1 MHAEGATR
9 YDASMRSLFF
19 LSSRTRALRGC
30 AAMLLCVVPV
40 ACGGELEEVVPEAYA
55 PSSAWDGYRHGLQ
68 QAGLASTALGLEW
81 RRVADAALASPVSV
95 ELPYGEVGAFDARE
109 AHAFGYRFDVTRGQ
123 RVAIQLT
130 LPGPAPEVFIDLF
143 RLDSDAAPVHVASAD
158 PSSRTLIFE
167 PRVDGA
173 YVLRLQPELLRAST
187 YELRVGREAALDFP
201 VAGHDVGA
209 IQSSFGAPRD
219 AGRRSHHGV
228 DIFAP
233 RGTPAVAATRAYV
246 RRVREQRLGGL
257 TVWLHDEKRN
267 LHLYYAHLDEQL
279 VEPGEW
285 VEPGQIVGRVGNTG
299 NARTTPPHLH
309 FAIYASGEGPINPDP
324 FLRQPS
330 RGLPALRADP
340 GLVGDFAVTER
351 EITLREAAARRA
363 GSITSL
369 NSGTPLRVW
378 AASAGYYR
386 VALLDGIGGYVP
398 ADTVSSLA
406 GAND

>member
-1 MHAEGATR
+1 MRFAFFPRSRQRALACGAT
-9 YDASMRSLFF
+9 ALFCC
-19 LSSRTRALRGC
+19 AL
-30 AAMLLCVVPV
+30 A
-40 ACGGELEEVVPEAYA
+40 ACGGEVEEIVPEAYS
-55 PSSAWDGYRHGLQ
+55 PSSAWDDYRHGLQ

-81 RRVADAALASPVSV
+81 RRVADAALASPVTV
-95 ELPYGEVGAFDARE
+95 DLPYGEVGAFDARE
-109 AHAFGYRFDVTRGQ
+109 AHAFGYRFEVARGQ
-123 RVAIQLT
+123 RIAVQLT

-143 RLDSDAAPVHVASAD
+143 RLDDASAPVHVASAD
-158 PSSRTLIFE
+158 AAARTLVFE

-173 YVLRLQPELLRAST
+173 YVLRLQPELLRAAT
-187 YELRVGREAALDFP
+187 FELRVGREAALDFP

-330 RGLPALRADP
+330 RGLPTLRADP
-340 GLVGDFAVTER
+340 GLVGDFAVTDR
-351 EITLREAAARRA
+351 EIILRATAARRA
-363 GSITSL
+363 GSIASL
-369 NSGTPLRVW
+369 VSGTPVRVW
-378 AASAGYYR
+378 AASAAYYR
-386 VALLDGIGGYVP
+386 VALFDGTGGYLP
-398 ADTVSSLA
+398 ADTVSSLSA
-406 GAND
+406 AAND